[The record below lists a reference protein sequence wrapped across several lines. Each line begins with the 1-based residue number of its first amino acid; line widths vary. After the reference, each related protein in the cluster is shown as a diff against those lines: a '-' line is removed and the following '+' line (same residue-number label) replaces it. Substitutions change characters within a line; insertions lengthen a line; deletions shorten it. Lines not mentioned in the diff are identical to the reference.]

1 MSDNNLLNEQ
11 TVRKFM
17 KLAAIEPLTPGFVL
31 RLQENEEVAE
41 EVVEET
47 TKEAVTEEEEVEEGL
62 SDISDMRDEGASDE
76 VDMDALDTDALDTD
90 ALDMGMDAEE
100 PAAEAGGMVSI
111 DQLMGAL
118 EKALQDVLGQEVE
131 VSQDDELEMDAA
143 EDEDMGAMDMSDE
156 MPMAD
161 AGEEMA
167 DDEDD
172 MDENALFMEK
182 IYEKVLARLQEEK

>member
-76 VDMDALDTDALDTD
+76 VDMDALD
-90 ALDMGMDAEE
+90 MGMDAEE

-111 DQLMGAL
+111 DQLMSAL

>member
-31 RLQENEEVAE
+31 RLQ
-41 EVVEET
+41 
-47 TKEAVTEEEEVEEGL
+47 
-62 SDISDMRDEGASDE
+62 
-76 VDMDALDTDALDTD
+76 
-90 ALDMGMDAEE
+90 
-100 PAAEAGGMVSI
+100 
-111 DQLMGAL
+111 
-118 EKALQDVLGQEVE
+118 
-131 VSQDDELEMDAA
+131 VSQDDELEMGAA

>member
-47 TKEAVTEEEEVEEGL
+47 TKEAVTEEEEVEEGF
-62 SDISDMRDEGASDE
+62 SGVSDMRDEGASDE

-111 DQLMGAL
+111 DQLMSAL